1 MSEHIAND
9 IHPNLVSALGRYLD
23 GDDLAELLQ
32 RIDYALGRQL
42 PFNDYFI
49 SGRVRIGVCVG
60 PDTWGLWGAFPTK

>member
-1 MSEHIAND
+1 MSGELTTD
-9 IHPNLVSALGRYLD
+9 IHPNLVAALGRYLD

-49 SGRVRIGVCVG
+49 SGRVRIGICVASSS
-60 PDTWGLWGAFPTK
+60 WGIWGAYPSK